1 MKWNILVAT
10 MVLGL
15 GLSTQSFGFDLLNR
29 MLGSSGSEQK
39 GSKAGCCDAG
49 ALQKACHD
57 GCAQKNGTKNGHCHV
72 QRPGLGLGLLS
83 GCAQKCCDD
92 PKGGTK
98 NGTKNGHC
106 HVQRAGLGLGLLNG
120 CAQKGC
126 DDGKGGTKNGTKNG
140 GCHVQR
146 AGLGLGLLNGSAQKC
161 CDDGKGT
168 KDSAQKGL
176 VSRVH
181 CGPSLLDRIFACR
194 RPVCCDPKGGKGTKG
209 TKGGWDGKDDMK
221 IAPVPADEPPMPPAP
236 VVDAEA

>member
-98 NGTKNGHC
+98 NGTK
-106 HVQRAGLGLGLLNG
+106 
-120 CAQKGC
+120 
-126 DDGKGGTKNGTKNG
+126 DG

-168 KDSAQKGL
+168 KDSAQKGCA
-176 VSRVH
+176 SRLH

-221 IAPVPADEPPMPPAP
+221 IAPALADEPPMPPAP